1 MEVVRT
7 TPQASPFSFTLGTGV
22 VRIPLLALEALADGI
37 ARLLSLS
44 IPRLDTPVKLIAQV
58 DTFF

>member
-7 TPQASPFSFTLGTGV
+7 TPQTSPVSFTLGAGV

-44 IPRLDTPVKLIAQV
+44 ILGLHAPVMLEAQV